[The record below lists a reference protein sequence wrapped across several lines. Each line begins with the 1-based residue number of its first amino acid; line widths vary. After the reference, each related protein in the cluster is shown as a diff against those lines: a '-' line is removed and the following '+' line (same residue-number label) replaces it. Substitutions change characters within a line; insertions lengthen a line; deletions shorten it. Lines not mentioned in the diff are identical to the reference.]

1 MPRTLSL
8 LIDAVA
14 ASTGGGLVHAC
25 QLARTLPRAGPRHEY
40 VFVARRNIAPALKAL
55 APDVRTVVPPR
66 FATTSPARILWE
78 HLVLPAS
85 LRGHSAPQVVFSP
98 FNVTPAWWTSP
109 GVRTV
114 VRVSNLAPYAPELR
128 AMYRD
133 PQGAARLEVLR
144 RFTDR
149 SLARADHV
157 FVLSS
162 QAFSLIDHKLLEGKT
177 ELLPIAPPATEAVAP
192 HPGSVPQGPFFLIT
206 TDLMRY
212 KGIELVLEALA
223 TLRPTER
230 PLVVVAGRP
239 LESGYVRTLE
249 WLRAGYG
256 LEDRLRFLGPLE
268 HGALLALTRNAVAAI
283 VPSRFENGA
292 RAAIEPMSL
301 GVPVI
306 AGRIPGLTEACGDA
320 AAYFQL
326 EEPKELATAMRRMV
340 DDPGYRTERAD
351 AGRGRMQAIAPDS
364 TAQTLVRCF
373 EDLAV

>member
-1 MPRTLSL
+1 MSRTLSL
-8 LIDAVA
+8 LIDVVA
-14 ASTGGGLVHAC
+14 ASTGGGLARALE
-25 QLARTLPRAGPRHEY
+25 LAHTLPRTAPQHEY
-40 VFVARRNIAPALKAL
+40 VFVARRGIAPTLQAF
-55 APDVRTVVPPR
+55 APGIRTIVPPR
-66 FATTSPARILWE
+66 LARGSPARILWE
-78 HLVLPAS
+78 HALVPAY
-85 LRGHSAPQVVFSP
+85 LRGDAAPHVVFSP
-98 FNVTPAWWTSP
+98 FNVAPAWWTSP
-109 GVRTV
+109 RVRTV
-114 VRVSNLAPYAPELR
+114 VLVSNLAPYAPELR

-133 PQGAARLEVLR
+133 LKGAARLEVLR
-144 RFTDR
+144 RLTDR

-177 ELLPIAPPATEAVAP
+177 ELLPIAPPATEAVVP
-192 HPGSVPQGPFFLIT
+192 DPGPVPQGPFFLIT

-230 PLVVVAGRP
+230 PLVLVAGRP

-249 WLRAGYG
+249 RLRAGYG

-306 AGRIPGLTEACGDA
+306 VGRIPGLTEACGDA
-320 AAYFQL
+320 AAYFRL
-326 EEPKELATAMRRMV
+326 EEPKELAAAMRRIV
-340 DDPGYRTERAD
+340 DDPAYRTERAD

-364 TAQTLVRCF
+364 TAQTLIRCF
-373 EDLAV
+373 EGLAL